1 MHRNNRASIVRF
13 IYIYCVL
20 YQLYYGFASVS
31 ILSGYCT
38 GRLSN
43 PQNIGEEKHWT

>member
-20 YQLYYGFASVS
+20 YQPYYGFASVS

-38 GRLSN
+38 ERLSN
-43 PQNIGEEKHWT
+43 PQNITEEKHWT

>member
-20 YQLYYGFASVS
+20 YQLYNGFASVKGM
-31 ILSGYCT
+31 IFLLTVIARGK
-38 GRLSN
+38 
-43 PQNIGEEKHWT
+43 PQLEGSKNL